1 MSFRLRTLTCAVLL
15 AGSCRSTQAPPPPLA
30 PKPSADDFEGVLAV
44 EDLCPDDPETINGDF
59 DDDGCPDE
67 LPDPYGGICES
78 TSGLWIGGVGGP
90 VRPRCSWGHPV
101 FVATFD
107 DSESPREIHRLSA
120 LAGRREGLLAE
131 FAPAVLAVDDSSGAP
146 ARAATATYTGLD
158 GEVRKVRAGMDG
170 RLVLD
175 RAQIRE
181 GSTISVEG
189 CGAQKAL
196 LAPKGRELDVTLPR
210 QCVAPDARPSLNI
223 AFVID
228 ADAEIERERVQLAE
242 SLPAIVSALRRSHGV
257 VPRIAVFDVS
267 GAAVTFTEDGDLVA
281 HVVRGAP
288 PGDSIAPREALA
300 VAFSRA
306 SEAVWPAD
314 EANVLVLLSR
324 RSPFIDGASL
334 AGVDR
339 LRRAGVRVHPVM
351 GRAPS
356 VIDEAWA
363 RWISAMTGG
372 DTRLRAV
379 WGDMST
385 GGEVHPSDCRVH
397 ESLEWSIIRML
408 REESDGMDRSP
419 PLGLLH
425 GPGAREGV
433 HSRACSGAPAWRL
446 IDSPERGIVSA
457 YGPGEADL
465 GPEFESALDD
475 VLGYL
480 NVFPDLTLTIIGHCD
495 NLEVPS
501 KRGRAALSL
510 LRAKRAR
517 ALLVQRGVSPERIL
531 VEGLGAESP
540 DDDGD
545 SAEARAR
552 NRRIEMEMEFRVE
565 EQNPA
570 PGL

>member
-15 AGSCRSTQAPPPPLA
+15 LGSCRATQAPPPLA
-30 PKPSADDFEGVLAV
+30 PKPSADDLEGVLTV
-44 EDLCPDDPETINGDF
+44 EDLCPDDPEFRNGYL

-67 LPDPYGGICES
+67 IPDTINCES
-78 TSGLWIGGVGGP
+78 TTGLWIGGVGGP
-90 VRPRCSWGHPV
+90 VRPGCLGADHPV
-101 FVATFD
+101 LVSTFD
-107 DSESPREIHRLSA
+107 DSENPREIHRLSA
-120 LAGRREGLLAE
+120 IAGRREGLLAE
-131 FAPAVLAVDDSSGAP
+131 FTPAVLAVHDSSGAP
-146 ARAATATYTGLD
+146 ARAATVTYTGLD
-158 GEVRKVRAGMDG
+158 GEVRNVRAGMDG

-181 GSTISVEG
+181 GSTISVDG
-189 CGAQKAL
+189 CGAEKAL
-196 LAPKGRELDVTLPR
+196 QAPLADRAVTLPR
-210 QCVAPDARPSLNI
+210 QCVAPEAHPSLNI
-223 AFVID
+223 ALVID
-228 ADAEIERERVQLAE
+228 ADAEMGWERSQLAE
-242 SLPAIVSALRRSHGV
+242 SLQEIVSALRRSHGV
-257 VPRIAVFDVS
+257 TPRIAVFDAS
-267 GAAVTFTEDGDLVA
+267 GAAGTFTEDRDVVA
-281 HVVRGAP
+281 QMVRGAP
-288 PGDSIAPREALA
+288 PGGSNAPREALA
-300 VAFSRA
+300 AAFSRA
-306 SEAVWPAD
+306 SEAQWPAD

-324 RSPFIDGASL
+324 RSPSIDGASV

-363 RWISAMTGG
+363 RWISAITGG
-372 DTRLRAV
+372 DIRLRAV
-379 WGDMST
+379 WGDVSMA
-385 GGEVHPSDCRVH
+385 GEVHPSACRVY

-408 REESDGMDRSP
+408 REEFDGVDRRP
-419 PLGLLH
+419 PRGLLH
-425 GPGAREGV
+425 GTEGEEGV
-433 HSRACSGAPAWRL
+433 HPGACSGAPAWRL
-446 IDSPERGIVSA
+446 IGSPDRGIVSA

-465 GPEFESALDD
+465 GPEFESSLDE

-480 NVFPDLTLTIIGHCD
+480 SVLPDLRLIIIGHCD

-552 NRRIEMEMEFRVE
+552 NRRIEMQLR
-565 EQNPA
+565 
-570 PGL
+570 